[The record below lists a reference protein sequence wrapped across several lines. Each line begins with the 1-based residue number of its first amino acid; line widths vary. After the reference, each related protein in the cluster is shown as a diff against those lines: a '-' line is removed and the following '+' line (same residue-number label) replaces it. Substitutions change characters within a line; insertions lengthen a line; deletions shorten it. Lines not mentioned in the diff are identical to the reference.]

1 MEQLFKWAEKAD
13 EPLRTYATGL
23 LAGAMEL
30 QDVAANFKEKN
41 SALVSNILFIKVKMT
56 FLAELYILFF

>member
-41 SALVSNILFIKVKMT
+41 SALVSNILHSKV
-56 FLAELYILFF
+56 